1 MKLLLLPPES
11 YPEIPQ
17 EIRVPSA
24 RTRNKA
30 IFMVDPSPALSE
42 YHCHELMQH
51 AKMYRIAEF
60 YQLETLKETATSSFF
75 KVVCDCWNSTAKLDV
90 VRYVYGISVD
100 KNKLRLIIVDEL
112 TDRVNSLRNSIAFKA
127 LLNEIPALAV
137 DLIWNMCM
145 HPPVL
150 SSATDT
156 RYCTFFDCR
165 KTRSTLGSF
174 RSERTVTNDEG
185 EEVMVPILCALIV
198 MVGENYIRRKMIF
211 GQKTPRFNQTHF
223 WSWMKIVQAASRE
236 NVEAG
241 WVYQGGQVRWHGI
254 MKTTECHEGILDYLF
269 RTQFLFMLHQSRVRN
284 TGWNKT
290 S

>member
-75 KVVCDCWNSTAKLDV
+75 KVVCDCWNSPAKLDV

-185 EEVMVPILCALIV
+185 EEVMVPHPMC
-198 MVGENYIRRKMIF
+198 
-211 GQKTPRFNQTHF
+211 THCYG
-223 WSWMKIVQAASRE
+223 WGKLHPPKNDLWPEDSQVQSNPLLVLDEDSPSDESRE
-236 NVEAG
+236 RGG
-241 WVYQGGQVRWHGI
+241 WLGLSRWPGPMAWHN
-254 MKTTECHEGILDYLF
+254 EDYG
-269 RTQFLFMLHQSRVRN
+269 MS
-284 TGWNKT
+284 
-290 S
+290 